1 MKANVDDMVG
11 RIEKYALV
19 NGEHIPP
26 LMKSQKRQL
35 RRLFK
40 IVAKEIEGKT
50 NDAEKM
56 GPPYYEVMHIQ
67 MLGILHICVFDE
79 LTFEQPIIPEY

>member
-1 MKANVDDMVG
+1 MRANIDEMVG
-11 RIEKYALV
+11 RVEKYTLV

-26 LMKSQKRQL
+26 LTKSQKRQL

-40 IVAKEIEGKT
+40 SVAKKIEGKT
-50 NDAEKM
+50 NDSEKM